1 MPECED
7 AFNALKH
14 RLTSSPIL
22 AFLRF
27 DVEFIVDCDV
37 SGEGLGAVLSQSHID
52 ESRMPVLCNPA
63 QASGSPMGLSIV
75 QTVPLWEALHRS
87 Y

>member
-7 AFNALKH
+7 AFNTLKH

-27 DVEFIVDCDV
+27 DVEFIVDCDA
-37 SGEGLGAVLSQSHID
+37 SGEGLGAV
-52 ESRMPVLCNPA
+52 SR
-63 QASGSPMGLSIV
+63 
-75 QTVPLWEALHRS
+75 TLHKLQHP
-87 Y
+87 YTA